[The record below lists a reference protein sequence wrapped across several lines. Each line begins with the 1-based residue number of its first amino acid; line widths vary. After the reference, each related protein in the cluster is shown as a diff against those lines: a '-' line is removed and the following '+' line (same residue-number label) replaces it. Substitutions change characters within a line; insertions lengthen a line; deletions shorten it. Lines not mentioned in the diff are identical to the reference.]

1 MSLFPVQGRNV
12 RFPLPPIRPFNSLA
26 AAPRV
31 FTRIIHLFVAKL
43 RSDEIR
49 TVICVDDLLLIYHQ
63 KDTLREI
70 FLCVRRIL
78 SSLGFETN
86 SSLSLFGCG
95 IRQNLQVIS
104 CLARVTDQ
112 SDTGNTCLGGLLSL
126 LDRMNHAAR
135 TGLLEAPK
143 YYRTQQRQQVLLHQ
157 LG

>member
-1 MSLFPVQGRNV
+1 M
-12 RFPLPPIRPFNSLA
+12 
-26 AAPRV
+26 
-31 FTRIIHLFVAKL
+31 AKL
-43 RSDEIR
+43 RADEIR
-49 TVICVDDLLLIYHQ
+49 NVIYVDDLLLIYHQ

-70 FLCVRRIL
+70 FLYLRRIL

-95 IRQNLQVIS
+95 VRQNLQVIS
-104 CLARVTDQ
+104 CLARGTDQ
-112 SDTGNTCLGGLLSL
+112 SDTGSTCLSGLLRL

-143 YYRTQQRQQVLLHQ
+143 YYRTLQRQQVLHR